1 MKIRSSEFLHLASAE
16 RAALISQWLETPDD
30 TLWLHDAGE
39 VKRPAQ
45 TVFLTPSMRRKGV
58 Q

>member
-1 MKIRSSEFLHLASAE
+1 MKIRSSDFLHMASAE

-30 TLWLHDAGE
+30 TLHLHDAGA

-45 TVFLTPSMRRKGV
+45 TVFLTPAMRHKRV